1 MRCHLTNADRAAFE
15 GAFVA
20 VTYLLGRRT
29 DLTAGLEVAG
39 EAAHRLTTLLAA
51 PERNERARL
60 LSAELSPIAAAL
72 AARCVS

>member
-1 MRCHLTNADRAAFE
+1 MTDADRAAFE

-29 DLTAGLEVAG
+29 DLTAGLEAAG
-39 EAAHRLTTLLAA
+39 EVAHRLTALLAT
-51 PERNERARL
+51 PERSVRARL
-60 LSAELSPIAAAL
+60 LSEELSPIAAAL